1 MERGASAADM
11 KDGRVSDL
19 TAAQREVLRL
29 WLTRKSAKEIGRAIG
44 VTHWAVNERLRSAR
58 RVLGVA
64 TSSEAA
70 ELLARGDEEAAYKPL
85 VCDAAGVDDGGERMA
100 AMPSVEGD
108 RQSGPGAYLLREE
121 RLPFAVPAS
130 SPWPRL
136 PVPRFWGDR
145 NALTLRARF
154 LWIGALA
161 AGIVI
166 MVGALVSIAYGAG
179 RIVSHLI
186 RAFG

>member
-1 MERGASAADM
+1 M

-19 TAAQREVLRL
+19 TDAQREVLRL
-29 WLTRKSAKEIGRAIG
+29 WLTRKSAKEIGRQIG
-44 VTHWAVNERLRSAR
+44 ITHWAVNERLRAAR

-70 ELLARGDEEAAYKPL
+70 EMFARGQEERAYKRV
-85 VCDAAGVDDGGERMA
+85 VCEPDGLAAVEP
-100 AMPSVEGD
+100 AMPAMASVEGD
-108 RQSGPGAYLLREE
+108 RQSGPGTYLLREE
-121 RLPFAVPAS
+121 RLPFAAPAS
-130 SPWPRL
+130 IPWPRL

-145 NALTLRARF
+145 NDLTLRARL

-161 AGIVI
+161 AAIVI